1 MGRLHR
7 AFHKEYYPLMPPLAL
22 QEMKVLARKPLL
34 RLGHDGLHVQLLF
47 ATQ

>member
-7 AFHKEYYPLMPPLAL
+7 AFHKVYYFLMPLLAL
-22 QEMKVLARKPLL
+22 QEMKALARKPLL